1 MTMDREKE
9 REIELESAMYTNCL
23 LLGLDP
29 AIIGIGANNGT
40 PRVGLFRHS
49 NPKLGEQLLYFI
61 LSSLRGPI
69 QSAKVRTLLATFFFL
84 RFFSLTQL
92 LFISLSPILQDFDKV
107 WPIFDSAQSRDFR
120 KVTFLSLFV
129 FSKFPAGLSW
139 TFSLQIY
146 DYRLFLTF
154 KSIRLCKESLVS
166 WNHKGRFLGATQGFL
181 LLQLVADLGLF
192 LEARLFFQYLSIF
205 PGN

>member
-29 AIIGIGANNGT
+29 AVIGVGGSNGT

-69 QSAKVRTLLATFFFL
+69 QSAKVRKSPF
-84 RFFSLTQL
+84 RFR
-92 LFISLSPILQDFDKV
+92 IS
-107 WPIFDSAQSRDFR
+107 A
-120 KVTFLSLFV
+120 
-129 FSKFPAGLSW
+129 
-139 TFSLQIY
+139 
-146 DYRLFLTF
+146 
-154 KSIRLCKESLVS
+154 
-166 WNHKGRFLGATQGFL
+166 
-181 LLQLVADLGLF
+181 
-192 LEARLFFQYLSIF
+192 LFFCVSV
-205 PGN
+205 

>member
-29 AIIGIGANNGT
+29 AIIGVGGSNGT

-69 QSAKVRTLLATFFFL
+69 QSAKV
-84 RFFSLTQL
+84 
-92 LFISLSPILQDFDKV
+92 
-107 WPIFDSAQSRDFR
+107 QS
-120 KVTFLSLFV
+120 
-129 FSKFPAGLSW
+129 
-139 TFSLQIY
+139 
-146 DYRLFLTF
+146 
-154 KSIRLCKESLVS
+154 
-166 WNHKGRFLGATQGFL
+166 
-181 LLQLVADLGLF
+181 
-192 LEARLFFQYLSIF
+192 LSIF
-205 PGN
+205 IPIHTFLFPMLRIFYFLFTSILL

>member
-29 AIIGIGANNGT
+29 TILGVVGGSNGT
-40 PRVGLFRHS
+40 PPRVGNFRHS

-69 QSAKVRTLLATFFFL
+69 QSSKVPILPFFLLWSALVFFFFSFCNL
-84 RFFSLTQL
+84 VFFGD
-92 LFISLSPILQDFDKV
+92 LQDFDKV

-120 KVTFLSLFV
+120 KVKFYFSYWGIGIFLVFV
-129 FSKFPAGLSW
+129 FWGFEIWNFCVGFWLV
-139 TFSLQIY
+139 
-146 DYRLFLTF
+146 
-154 KSIRLCKESLVS
+154 RLCK
-166 WNHKGRFLGATQGFL
+166 G
-181 LLQLVADLGLF
+181 
-192 LEARLFFQYLSIF
+192 
-205 PGN
+205 

>member
-29 AIIGIGANNGT
+29 AIIGIGANSGT

-69 QSAKVRTLLATFFFL
+69 QSAKVRFLNFHSKHFLSIRFFLSFFFFL
-84 RFFSLTQL
+84 LYYFIL
-92 LFISLSPILQDFDKV
+92 LFIFPFPLTRRDLSGLRQGL
-107 WPIFDSAQSRDFR
+107 ADFR
-120 KVTFLSLFV
+120 F
-129 FSKFPAGLSW
+129 
-139 TFSLQIY
+139 
-146 DYRLFLTF
+146 
-154 KSIRLCKESLVS
+154 
-166 WNHKGRFLGATQGFL
+166 GAI
-181 LLQLVADLGLF
+181 A
-192 LEARLFFQYLSIF
+192 
-205 PGN
+205 